1 MSVEEKTRRLADFIR
16 ANPAFANVPFLMIRG
31 KPITPTE
38 ALTMLQT
45 GQNVNEIMASLA
57 KLGLDLPWE
66 LTEEFYRRLSAA
78 YPEAPK
84 IYALQQYV
92 PAMTPTEAYEHVKAR
107 DTVGETLVRTYTRLL
122 EFMRL
127 RING

>member
-1 MSVEEKTRRLADFIR
+1 VSVEEKIRRLTDFLR
-16 ANPAFANVPFLMIRG
+16 ANPAFSAVPFMMVAG

-45 GQNVNEIMASLA
+45 GRNVEEIMSGLTR
-57 KLGLDLPWE
+57 LGLDVPWE

-78 YPEAPK
+78 FPEAPK

-107 DTVGETLVRTYTRLL
+107 DPVGETLVRSYARLL

-127 RING
+127 RVDR

>member
-1 MSVEEKTRRLADFIR
+1 MMVA
-16 ANPAFANVPFLMIRG
+16 G
-31 KPITPTE
+31 KPTTPTE

-45 GQNVNEIMASLA
+45 GRNVEEIMGGLTR
-57 KLGLDLPWE
+57 LGLDVPWE

-78 YPEAPK
+78 FPEAPK

-107 DTVGETLVRTYTRLL
+107 DPVGETLVRSYARLL

-127 RING
+127 RVDR

>member
-1 MSVEEKTRRLADFIR
+1 MSVEEKIGRLADFLR
-16 ANPAFANVPFLMIRG
+16 ANPAFAQVPFLMVAG
-31 KPITPTE
+31 KPVTPTE
-38 ALTMLQT
+38 ALTMLQA
-45 GQNVNEIMASLA
+45 GRNIEEIMAGLA
-57 KLGLDLPWE
+57 QLGLDLPWE

-92 PAMTPTEAYEHVKAR
+92 PAMTPTEAYEHIKAR
-107 DTVGETLVRTYTRLL
+107 DAVGETLVRTYAHML

-127 RING
+127 RVDL

>member
-1 MSVEEKTRRLADFIR
+1 MSVEEKIRRLTDFLR
-16 ANPAFANVPFLMIRG
+16 TNPAFVNVPFMMVAG
-31 KPITPTE
+31 KPVTPTE

-45 GQNVNEIMASLA
+45 GRNVEEIMGGLT
-57 KLGLDLPWE
+57 KLGLDVPWE

-78 YPEAPK
+78 FPEAPK

-107 DTVGETLVRTYTRLL
+107 DPVGETLVRSYARLL

-127 RING
+127 RVDR

>member
-1 MSVEEKTRRLADFIR
+1 VSVEEKLNRLAKFI
-16 ANPAFANVPFLMIRG
+16 AENPAFTNVPFMVVAGR
-31 KPITPTE
+31 PITPTE
-38 ALTMLQT
+38 ALAMLQT
-45 GQNVNEIMASLA
+45 GRNVEEIMSGLV

-92 PAMTPTEAYEHVKAR
+92 PAMTPTEAYEHVKAK
-107 DTVGETLVRTYTRLL
+107 DPVGETLVRSYARLL

-127 RING
+127 RVDL